1 VISESICPA
10 NSTKQINES
19 QISERCPRVTP
30 FLPVTD
36 FLSYA
41 AKPEVFLIW
50 TSLLKTAGLLA
61 VILGFVSYTVYAE
74 RKVCAFIQDRVGP
87 NRVGLPLTLLGLKRD
102 IPLFGLGQPIA
113 DALKLLLKENFIPNS
128 VNKFY
133 YYIAPKLTM
142 IPPILVLAVLPFG
155 SSLFG
160 VPMVIADI
168 NVGVLYVFA
177 VSSLGVYG
185 IVLAGWASNSK
196 YPFLGGIRSSSQMIS
211 YELALGL
218 SVIPVFLLCGT
229 LSLPEIVLWQREQGW
244 LIAPWWPKGFS
255 VQQIASADW
264 HGMLASF
271 AAGFSL
277 QRILIWIP
285 MLLSFLVFLVA
296 MFAETNRL
304 PFDLPEAEQE
314 LVGGYHTEYSSMG
327 FALFFLGEYAAM
339 IAGSGVIVTLFL
351 GGWSLPLV
359 PDGSSTSFFN
369 LAFVPAWLASL
380 IWGLVSI
387 GIFFAKVSLMLFVF
401 IWVRWTLPR
410 FRYDQLMKLGWYFF
424 FELALLNIF
433 ITAFV
438 LAYVKI

>member
-1 VISESICPA
+1 
-10 NSTKQINES
+10 
-19 QISERCPRVTP
+19 
-30 FLPVTD
+30 VTD

>member
-1 VISESICPA
+1 MDI
-10 NSTKQINES
+10 
-19 QISERCPRVTP
+19 
-30 FLPVTD
+30 
-36 FLSYA
+36 LSVLFV
-41 AKPEVFLIW
+41 PEVFLVW
-50 TSLLKTAGLLA
+50 TSLAKTIGLLA
-61 VILGFVSYTVYAE
+61 VILGLVSYTVYAE
-74 RKVCAFIQDRVGP
+74 RKVCALIQDRVGP
-87 NRVGLPLTLLGLKRD
+87 NRVGIPLTLLGFKKD
-102 IPLFGLGQPIA
+102 IPFLGLGQPIA
-113 DALKLLLKENFIPNS
+113 DALKLLLKENFMPGN

-133 YYIAPKLTM
+133 YYIAPKLAM

-160 VPMVIADI
+160 VPMVIAKVNI
-168 NVGVLYVFA
+168 GVLYVFA

-218 SVIPVFLLCGT
+218 SVIPVFLICQT
-229 LSLPEIVLWQREQGW
+229 LSLPDIVNWQVKNGW
-244 LIAPWWPKGFS
+244 LVAPWWPKGLDWKMIFS
-255 VQQIASADW
+255 GDW
-264 HGMLASF
+264 NAVLGTF
-271 AAGFSL
+271 AAGWSL
-277 QRILIWIP
+277 QRFLVSIP
-285 MLLSFLVFLVA
+285 MIISFVIFLIA

-351 GGWSLPLV
+351 GGWSLPLI
-359 PDGSSTSFFN
+359 PDGSLPG
-369 LAFVPAWLASL
+369 LAGALF
-380 IWGLVSI
+380 GLVNI
-387 GIFFAKVSLMLFVF
+387 GVFFAKVCALLLFF

-424 FELALLNIF
+424 FELALVNIF
-433 ITAFV
+433 VTAFII
-438 LAYVKI
+438 AYIR